1 MEEKIKNSKNL
12 VKYTDS
18 EDLAKR
24 TVSDKI
30 LKNKAYEISVNPKY
44 DWYQR
49 ELASMLYNSFDK
61 KTGLVTKINI
71 NDLLTQEL
79 QTPVI

>member
-1 MEEKIKNSKNL
+1 MEKKKKNSKNL

-30 LKNKAYEISVNPKY
+30 LKNKTYE
-44 DWYQR
+44 
-49 ELASMLYNSFDK
+49 MLYNSFDK

>member
-30 LKNKAYEISVNPKY
+30 LKNEAYEIFVNPKY
-44 DWYQR
+44 DGYQR
-49 ELASMLYNSFDK
+49 ELASMLYNSFDNSRATDSSNLRIQK
-61 KTGLVTKINI
+61 KKCVCR
-71 NDLLTQEL
+71 
-79 QTPVI
+79 V